1 MRIVLVLL
9 LLVASCK
16 NLGSPLIDSADH
28 GNEAGAPDVRKLEPL
43 RAGRYTL
50 RDDLP
55 HFVSTLPGVQVFP
68 DTPEQECANV
78 KPRSQRCRATKLADG
93 RVELRLEGFDAVRA
107 EQERPQWCWAA
118 CVQMVHAYQGVKLT
132 PPATEPQASQQALL
146 VSHFTRAGGDPGGTL
161 SVILRALNPD
171 FEERLR
177 LLGPS
182 AALAFEIPSSDDLV
196 ESLLDGLPAIVGL
209 QFDGQDHAL
218 VVRALTLRSLPE
230 PGTAEKL
237 AREAIRGSFLAGLHE
252 RYRIRSIELQD
263 PARTDSVRTL
273 DGEELKMRC
282 KLIVTP
288 ERSRRVLQLALESK
302 PKQRNRSTLDTQGAV
317 VSLPQML
324 GALR

>member
-1 MRIVLVLL
+1 MRNVLVVLL
-9 LLVASCK
+9 LLASCK
-16 NLGSPLIDSADH
+16 NLGSQLIEPAVH
-28 GNEAGAPDVRKLEPL
+28 TTVAGTPAARKLVPL
-43 RAGRYTL
+43 RAGDYTL

-55 HFVSTLPGVQVFP
+55 HFVSTLPGVQVYP
-68 DTPEQECANV
+68 DTPEQVCANV
-78 KPRSQRCRATKLADG
+78 TSRSPRCRATKLADG

-107 EQERPQWCWAA
+107 EQERQQWCWAA
-118 CVQMVHAYQGVKLT
+118 CVQMVHAFQGVKLL
-132 PPATEPQASQQALL
+132 PSAAEPGASQQALL

-171 FEERLR
+171 LEERLR

-182 AALAFEIPSSDDLV
+182 ASLAFEIPSSDDLV

-218 VVRALTLRSLPE
+218 VVRALTLRVLPE
-230 PGTAEKL
+230 PRPLEQWAH
-237 AREAIRGSFLAGLHE
+237 EAVQVPFLDRLHE

-263 PARTDSVRTL
+263 PARAGFVRTL

-288 ERSRRVLQLALESK
+288 ERSRRVLQSALERK
-302 PKQRNRSTLDTQGAV
+302 PEQRKPGTLGTDGMGT
-317 VSLPQML
+317 SLPGLL